1 MLEMIISWETID
13 PLTRRIY
20 GIRVPVH
27 ARLHIY
33 PPWNLTWRK
42 CFVLHW
48 IHANPIIS
56 ISRDHAYSATCQ
68 RHARVKRCLT
78 SYVGSR
84 SSRVEM
90 EKRRHPANKTQH
102 RLLHQ
107 LPKGTAIWV
116 GYWGRHKRLFF
127 SPFFSNSVQ
136 RLIAFFFLL
145 FDLLLSSNLP
155 TTT

>member
-84 SSRVEM
+84 SSRWRKDV
-90 EKRRHPANKTQH
+90 TQPT
-102 RLLHQ
+102 RPNIDYCTSC
-107 LPKGTAIWV
+107 PKGRPYESDIGVVTNAF
-116 GYWGRHKRLFF
+116 FF
-127 SPFFSNSVQ
+127 SLFSNSVQ
-136 RLIAFFFLL
+136 RLIAFFFFLL